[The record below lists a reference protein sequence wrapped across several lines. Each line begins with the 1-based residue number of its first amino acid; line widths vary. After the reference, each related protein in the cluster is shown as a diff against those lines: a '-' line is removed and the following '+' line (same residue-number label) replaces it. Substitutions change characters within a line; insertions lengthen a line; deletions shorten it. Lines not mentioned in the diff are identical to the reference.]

1 MAMGGSM
8 ATIRRVM
15 DAFAN
20 ATDAM
25 RRISLE

>member
-1 MAMGGSM
+1 MFTDGSM

-20 ATDAM
+20 PTEAM